1 MFIHTGNIM
10 TWYNNQ
16 DNAKL
21 FRSFMGYTIAGL
33 VVWHFLT
40 HNEPY
45 NTKDLFRAIFG
56 TMGLQLAIGKNPL
69 AALNGFVNLVRAL
82 RGGKSTP
89 TSVEHVVE
97 IVPVEQPTK
106 KKRVV
111 NKKVVTGKKKPKP
124 RRPRDN

>member
-1 MFIHTGNIM
+1 M

-69 AALNGFVNLVRAL
+69 AALDGFVNLIRAM

-89 TSVEHVVE
+89 TSVEHAVE
-97 IVPVEQPTK
+97 VVPVEQPTK

-111 NKKVVTGKKKPKP
+111 NKKVVAGKKKPKP
-124 RRPRDN
+124 RTPRNN